1 MPTNLEELM
10 EKMVE
15 AITAK
20 DEQIKKLLENMD
32 KPKPVAEAA
41 PVAVPKI
48 SINEFQHTEELW
60 SDYIKRFETAATA
73 CKLPEDLKA
82 ATFLSKQ
89 SRDVYKELD
98 VYATQLAN
106 PKTADGLTYSEIT
119 TYMNKQYS
127 PQKYEIRERFNY
139 WTDIKRKPGESPRE
153 LATRIRQMAN
163 KCNFKDIK
171 DPLEEALRSRF
182 ISAINNEAVLK
193 HLFQSG
199 ASLTFQEAVDKAT
212 EIEEASKAAKAQVQ
226 RSPDSVKSIRTKGRK
241 HAKSSENSSAKS
253 SDNSSAKSKAK
264 QCASCG
270 AKNHDRAD
278 CKFRDS
284 TCRFCNKQGHI
295 EKACIY
301 KQKGGKKVNVITIK
315 SVISDEDDDSPTI
328 QAIIRD
334 FQLTFLVDT
343 GASVNLISRDTWQRL
358 GKPTLQKTLSACA
371 ANGTEIVTLG
381 SAKLNTAITTDT
393 GKNKSVL
400 LDYIVAEDDLHI
412 LGRPGIRSLGINI
425 LGDKTSL
432 TTTVGDVLTVQ
443 TSDQSLKSAC
453 EKLCDQF
460 PDLWKD
466 ELGCLKDVVLD
477 VKFKDSA
484 KPKFFKPR
492 SVAYAMQSALNSE
505 IDSGISKGVWKPVQF
520 NDYGTP
526 VVPVR
531 KQPAAD
537 GSRGIRVCGDYS
549 VFINEQ
555 LETHRQPMPLPEDLM
570 RKLGGGYFF
579 SKIDLKEAY
588 NQIQL
593 SPESQQ
599 RLALSTTRGVLLQ
612 MRLPYGIHSAPGY
625 FQHIMNQLTCDLD
638 GVAVYLDDI
647 LVSGSDAKSHLN
659 NLRKLLQRLSEKGL
673 RCNAK
678 KCVFAQPSVTYL
690 GHTLTRDGVK
700 QGPKADAIQ
709 NMPPPTNVSQLRSFL
724 GSVQFYHKFLP
735 DLSTLAAPLNQLL
748 KKDVKWS
755 WDLHHQKAF
764 DELKRKLGQGNV
776 LTHFDPSQQIGISCD
791 ASEYG
796 LGVVLFHRYADGS
809 EKPIQNASKTMTTT
823 QRKYPQI
830 QKEALAIKYAID
842 KFHQFL
848 YGRKFILVTDHKP
861 LVAMFNP
868 HKGTPTLAA
877 NRLSRWANQLHQY
890 DYTIE
895 YRSTQKHGN
904 ADALSR
910 LPSGADPQFD
920 TAETEDDG
928 DVVFLVNT
936 ISSTSGHQSLQK
948 ATNKDP
954 QLSTVKIYLRDG
966 WPHSIQDPEL
976 VQYSRYKDFLHIVH
990 DCVLYGDRVCIPEA
1004 MRQSVLN
1011 TLHTGHFGTSKMK
1024 QLARTT
1030 VFWPG
1035 IDAAIETLCKSCTS
1049 CGAYRNQNAK
1059 PEVHPWMMPEKPWSR
1074 LHIDHAI
1081 NFMGSDWLVII
1092 DAYSKYPCIH
1102 RVSSTST
1109 EATIDWLEEDIGHFG
1124 YPHTIVSDNATTFT
1138 SGKFQ
1143 EWCAQHNIVHLTGAP
1158 YYPATNGAAER
1169 LVQSMKQSLRKSSK
1183 PPKKALKDFLM
1194 QYRRT
1199 PQDTGFSPAQLNVGR
1214 QIRTQLDTLLPSPP
1228 HLAQQKQQL
1237 QNEVKVTAV
1246 NTKFKVGDAVYA
1258 LYTGPKTSSK
1268 PKWVPAVVLKA
1279 GSRTYT
1285 VKVTP
1290 SGPYWRRHLH
1300 QLLPRYYESSD
1311 DDPGCDIISEAV
1323 KDTKPQELNQLPSVE
1338 AFPPAPSS
1346 TTPVALPATNS
1357 DKDNVSDNK
1366 PVYTRENPR
1375 RNPTRARN
1383 KPQCYNGQCC
1393 KIRA

>member
-1 MPTNLEELM
+1 MSGNLEALM
-10 EKMVE
+10 EKMMV

-20 DEQIKKLLENMD
+20 DEQIKKLLEKMET
-32 KPKPVAEAA
+32 PQAAA
-41 PVAVPKI
+41 PIAVPKM
-48 SINEFQHTEELW
+48 SINEFQPNDELW
-60 SDYIKRFETAATA
+60 LDYQKRFETAAAA
-73 CKLPEDLKA
+73 CKLPVELKA
-82 ATFLSKQ
+82 STFLSKQ

-98 VYATQLAN
+98 VFASQKTPAQ
-106 PKTADGLTYSEIT
+106 TADQLSYSDIT
-119 TYMNKQYS
+119 TYMNNQYS
-127 PQKYEIRERFNY
+127 PKRYEIRERYNY
-139 WTDIKRKPGESPRE
+139 WTDVHRKPGETVRE
-153 LATRIRQMAN
+153 LATRIRQLASR
-163 KCNFKDIK
+163 CDFSSIK

-182 ISAINNEAVLK
+182 ISAVNNEAVLK
-193 HLFQSG
+193 NLFQSG
-199 ASLTFQEAVDKAT
+199 ASLTFQDAVDKAT
-212 EIEEASKAAKAQVQ
+212 EIEEAARAAKAQLQ
-226 RSPDSVKSIRTKGRK
+226 RAPDVSVKSISSKGHK
-241 HAKSSENSSAKS
+241 HSKS
-253 SDNSSAKSKAK
+253 KSKAK
-264 QCASCG
+264 TTQCYACGSKEHSKASC
-270 AKNHDRAD
+270 KH
-278 CKFRDS
+278 KDS
-284 TCRFCNKQGHI
+284 TCNFCKKQGHI
-295 EKACIY
+295 EKGCIT
-301 KQKGGKKVNVITIK
+301 KQKGGKRVNVITIK
-315 SVISDEDDDSPTI
+315 SVYSDEDDDSPTML
-328 QAIIRD
+328 ATIRD
-334 FQLTFLVDT
+334 IQLTFLVDT

-358 GKPTLQKTLSACA
+358 GKPTLQKTMSACA
-371 ANGTEIVTLG
+371 ANGTEIITLG
-381 SAKLNTAITTDT
+381 SVKLKTSITTDS
-393 GKNKSVL
+393 GKNKSEL
-400 LDYIVAEDDLHI
+400 LEYIVAEDDLHI
-412 LGRPGIRSLGINI
+412 LGRPGIRSLCINI
-425 LGDKTSL
+425 AGRKSAL
-432 TTTVGDVLTVQ
+432 TTSVGDVLTIN
-443 TSDQSLKSAC
+443 TSDNKLKAAC
-453 EKLCDQF
+453 EQLCSEF

-466 ELGCLKDVVLD
+466 ELGCLRDVVLD

-492 SVAYAMQSALNSE
+492 SVAYAMQSALNSA
-505 IDSGISKGVWKPVQF
+505 IDSGIQKGVWKPVQF

-526 VVPVR
+526 VVPLR

-555 LETHRQPMPLPEDLM
+555 LETHRHPIPLPEDLM
-570 RKLGGGYFF
+570 RRLGGGYFF

-593 SPESQQ
+593 SPESQK

-612 MRLPYGIHSAPGY
+612 TRLPYGIHSAPGY
-625 FQHIMNQLTCDLD
+625 FQHIMDQLTCDLD

-647 LVSGSDAKSHLN
+647 LVSGSDATSHLN

-673 RCNAK
+673 RCNSQ
-678 KCVFAQPSVTYL
+678 KCVFAQPTVTYL

-709 NMPPPTNVSQLRSFL
+709 NMPPPANVSQLRSFL

-748 KKDVKWS
+748 KKDVLWS
-755 WDLHHQKAF
+755 WDTTHQKAF
-764 DELKRKLGQGNV
+764 DELKRKLGQDKV
-776 LTHFDPSQQIGISCD
+776 LTHFDPTQQIGISCD

-809 EKPIQNASKTMTTT
+809 EKPIQNASKTMTKT

-830 QKEALAIKYAID
+830 QKEALAIKYGID

-861 LVAMFNP
+861 LIAMFNP
-868 HKGTPTLAA
+868 NKGTPTLAA

-895 YRSTQKHGN
+895 YRSTTKHGN

-910 LPSGADPQFD
+910 LPEGDDLQFD
-920 TAETEDDG
+920 AAEKDEDG

-936 ISSTSGHQSLQK
+936 INTTSGHQSLQK
-948 ATNKDP
+948 ATSKDP
-954 QLSTVKIYLRDG
+954 QLSTVKVYIRDG
-966 WPHSIQDPEL
+966 WPTSIQDVGL
-976 VQYSRYKDFLHIVH
+976 SQYSRYKDFLHIVH
-990 DCVLYGDRVCIPEA
+990 GCVLYGERVCIPEA
-1004 MRQSVLN
+1004 MQQSVLR
-1011 TLHTGHFGTSKMK
+1011 TLHTGHFGNSKMK

-1035 IDAAIETLCKSCTS
+1035 IDVAIETLCKSCTS
-1049 CGAYRNQNAK
+1049 CGAYRNQTTK

-1081 NFMGSDWLVII
+1081 NFMGSDWLVIM

-1143 EWCAQHNIVHLTGAP
+1143 EWCAAHNIVHLTGAP

-1169 LVQSMKQSLRKSSK
+1169 LVQSMKQSIRKSDK
-1183 PPKKALKDFLM
+1183 PPKEALKDFLM

-1199 PQDTGFSPAQLNVGR
+1199 PQDTGFSPAQLNIGR

-1228 HLAQQKQQL
+1228 HIAQHKQQQQQKQRAI
-1237 QNEVKVTAV
+1237 QNDLKVTTV
-1246 NTKFKVGDAVYA
+1246 NTRFKVGDAVYA
-1258 LYTGPKTSSK
+1258 LYAGPRTSSK
-1268 PKWVPAVVLKA
+1268 PKWVPAVVTKA
-1279 GSRTYT
+1279 GIRSYT

-1300 QLLPRYYESSD
+1300 QLLPRYYESTD
-1311 DDPGCDIISEAV
+1311 DDPGCDVIKQPSATPAPGAASAQSSANSAV
-1323 KDTKPQELNQLPSVE
+1323 KSANSE
-1338 AFPPAPSS
+1338 
-1346 TTPVALPATNS
+1346 S
-1357 DKDNVSDNK
+1357 DKDNASDN
-1366 PVYTRENPR
+1366 PQVYTRDNPR
-1375 RNPTRARN
+1375 RNPPRAR
-1383 KPQCYNGQCC
+1383 KRPECFNGQCC
-1393 KIRA
+1393 KVQI